1 MPKKIITYIA
11 FFSFI
16 HLLGCYSFETISFNQ
31 YEDEIKDDNPPKE
44 LFINTSDY
52 SRYHCNWNLLEVQGD
67 SIKIKGTTVFGK
79 YEQPF
84 EGKLAIKD
92 IKYIEAKYLDTW
104 TTIILVVAIVGGA
117 ALLFGL
123 IAAAPRHGI
132 EIGGLE

>member
-1 MPKKIITYIA
+1 MKNKILISLLIISFFNYI
-11 FFSFI
+11 
-16 HLLGCYSFETISFNQ
+16 GCYSFETVSFPEF
-31 YEDEIKDDNPPKE
+31 EDEIKNDNPPKE

-52 SRYHCNWNLLEVQGD
+52 SRYHCNWNLLEVQED